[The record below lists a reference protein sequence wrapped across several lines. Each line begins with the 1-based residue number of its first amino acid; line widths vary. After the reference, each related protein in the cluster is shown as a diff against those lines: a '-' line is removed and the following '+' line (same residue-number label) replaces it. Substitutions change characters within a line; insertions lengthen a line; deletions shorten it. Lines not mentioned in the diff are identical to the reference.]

1 MDKSLGVMKQIQERK
16 AADIAREGLPP
27 LTPEGKA
34 MAEHCKYTIDNPPA
48 LVAKKADP
56 KR

>member
-1 MDKSLGVMKQIQERK
+1 MSKSLSIMKQIQEQQ
-16 AADIAREGLPP
+16 AADISREGLPP

-34 MAEHCKYTIDNPPA
+34 MAEHCKFTIDNPPA

>member
-1 MDKSLGVMKQIQERK
+1 MNKSLGIMKQIQEQK

-34 MAEHCKYTIDNPPA
+34 MAEHCKFTIDNPPA

>member
-1 MDKSLGVMKQIQERK
+1 MSKSLNIMKQIQERK

-48 LVAKKADP
+48 LVAQRADP